1 MKLKKISIILIIFI
15 AFMSIA
21 TASAMDDSPSV
32 SLDDSSNYNASDLDL
47 NSADA
52 GSNLLSSQDSISSE
66 DSDDLA
72 STSHEEFE
80 SANLDSKSEV
90 NSNPDERI
98 SNSNG
103 AGSNSNVLSSSDFDV
118 LSSSSSNVLSASEFV
133 IYEKDY
139 NTYFGSDG
147 KAKASINKAGNII
160 KLAGTFK
167 NKIFIFTVPLT
178 VTSYNS
184 NTRLYDCI
192 VSFAGGSGT
201 SSNYAKVYGLNIYS
215 NASNPASLHIHK
227 RIRLCLCLRQYSF
240 QHRPVK
246 LWNLCLLFKPLQCNK
261 KQSSNQSGNWRM
273 LAACWNLPY
282 RLTLQLHSQ

>member
-1 MKLKKISIILIIFI
+1 MIIFI

-21 TASAMDDSPSV
+21 TASAMDDSSSV
-32 SLDDSSNYNASDLDL
+32 SLDDSSNYNASDLEL
-47 NSADA
+47 NLGDA

-167 NKIFIFTVPLT
+167 NKTFIFTVPLT

-192 VSFAGGSGT
+192 VSFEGGSGT
-201 SSNYAKVYGLNIYS
+201 SSNYAKV
-215 NASNPASLHIHK
+215 
-227 RIRLCLCLRQYSF
+227 
-240 QHRPVK
+240 
-246 LWNLCLLFKPLQCNK
+246 
-261 KQSSNQSGNWRM
+261 
-273 LAACWNLPY
+273 
-282 RLTLQLHSQ
+282 

>member
-103 AGSNSNVLSSSDFDV
+103 AGSNSNVLQ
-118 LSSSSSNVLSASEFV
+118 
-133 IYEKDY
+133 
-139 NTYFGSDG
+139 
-147 KAKASINKAGNII
+147 
-160 KLAGTFK
+160 
-167 NKIFIFTVPLT
+167 
-178 VTSYNS
+178 
-184 NTRLYDCI
+184 
-192 VSFAGGSGT
+192 
-201 SSNYAKVYGLNIYS
+201 
-215 NASNPASLHIHK
+215 ASL
-227 RIRLCLCLRQYSF
+227 
-240 QHRPVK
+240 
-246 LWNLCLLFKPLQCNK
+246 
-261 KQSSNQSGNWRM
+261 
-273 LAACWNLPY
+273 
-282 RLTLQLHSQ
+282 